1 MKYNYHDAVIER
13 CQIGPRREV
22 TLDLRLATFNSTS
35 VRLRFSAVDNF
46 MEVNSFFARPS
57 PFDDPDAL
65 ERVEQVTPIEKWKWL
80 VEVEYRGAVTI
91 VTRKAPEE
99 TLA

>member
-1 MKYNYHDAVIER
+1 
-13 CQIGPRREV
+13 
-22 TLDLRLATFNSTS
+22 
-35 VRLRFSAVDNF
+35 